1 MEKRIIITTAFTYGL
16 FRATRLFIMVYG
28 KLIRI
33 VVLKFFLYKTV
44 ASDDFLNVCFGIE
57 LKFVQRYFEEVLSS
71 TDTFIIWMV
80 LPTTN
85 IHSFNGEDNVYSFS
99 NNLQV

>member
-33 VVLKFFLYKTV
+33 VVLKLFLYKTV
-44 ASDDFLNVCFGIE
+44 TSDDFLNVCFRIE
-57 LKFVQRYFEEVLSS
+57 FKIFTTLFWRGFVLNQYVY
-71 TDTFIIWMV
+71 
-80 LPTTN
+80 N
-85 IHSFNGEDNVYSFS
+85 YNGFADYKYT
-99 NNLQV
+99 

>member
-33 VVLKFFLYKTV
+33 VVLKYFLYKSV
-44 ASDDFLNVCFGIE
+44 ASDDFLNVCFRIE
-57 LKFVQRYFEEVLSS
+57 LNIF
-71 TDTFIIWMV
+71 
-80 LPTTN
+80 TTLFWRGFAFN
-85 IHSFNGEDNVYSFS
+85 QYIHN
-99 NNLQV
+99 